1 MTFLCELPQLQGITE
16 LFFSMEVIAMKRF
29 IKPASI
35 IVALLIVAL
44 TFLSVAGLSYYEVD
58 FRRVIVKGFGD
69 IDWGL
74 DVSGGSKVV
83 LTNSTEDEADIKLLK
98 DSAKIIEKRIA
109 LLGLKDYE
117 LYVSEKDGE
126 LVLTVPR
133 SVNSDYSSQEIAAL
147 LTSKGELTVRPSAE
161 SEQTILDSSSAPM
174 EVYATGD
181 TAKEVLLSAEELKEA
196 SWFSYFNEDGTINN
210 YLSLQFNKE
219 GTEKLGAY
227 TNPDTGR
234 FYNQVISVWLDDRML
249 SSPVLENEITDGNLS
264 VSNYDMTESKVN
276 LYVAIL
282 NSGTLPQELIAT
294 SLEDVAS
301 TVENNPSDIIMFAGI
316 AAFAVIALIMLLRYK
331 LTGVSAILAVLCQFT
346 LVLSVITGF
355 FFTKFSFMMTI
366 PSAAGLMFAVLLTVL
381 SAVIIGERIRK
392 EDKHS
397 DLTESALNDILKK
410 SFKNILDINV
420 IVLIISLMG
429 MFFFGSADLII
440 AIFRGAA
447 VSGIYGFCYVA
458 FFGAVFNFI
467 SGFAVMF
474 LLEKGLMSFIKNK
487 KASLFGGANK

>member
-1 MTFLCELPQLQGITE
+1 
-16 LFFSMEVIAMKRF
+16 MEVIAMKRL
-29 IKPASI
+29 IKPASV
-35 IVALLIVAL
+35 IVALLIIA
-44 TFLSVAGLSYYEVD
+44 LSVISVVGLSYYEVD

-74 DVSGGSKVV
+74 DVSGGSRVV
-83 LTNSTEDEADIKLLK
+83 LTDSTDDEADIKILK

-117 LYVSEKDGE
+117 LYVSEEDGE
-126 LVLTVPR
+126 LVITIPR
-133 SVNSDYSSQEIAAL
+133 SVNSDYSSEEIAAL

-161 SEQTILDSSSAPM
+161 SEQTILDSSNAPM

-181 TAKEVLLSAEELKEA
+181 TAKEVLLSTEELKDA
-196 SWFSYFNEDGTINN
+196 SWFSYFNEQGTVDN
-210 YLSLQFNKE
+210 YLSLQFDKE
-219 GTEKLGAY
+219 GTEKLSAF

-249 SSPVLENEITDGNLS
+249 SSPILENEITDGNLS

-294 SLEDVAS
+294 SLENVAP

-346 LVLSVITGF
+346 LVLSFITGF
-355 FFTKFSFMMTI
+355 FFKNYSFMMTI
-366 PSAAGLMFAVLLTVL
+366 PSAAGLMVAVLLTVI
-381 SAVIIGERIRK
+381 SAAIVGERLRK
-392 EDKHS
+392 ESKTS
-397 DLTESALNDILKK
+397 DLTESALGDILKK
-410 SFKNILDINV
+410 SFRNILDINV
-420 IVLIISLMG
+420 IVLIVTFMG
-429 MFFFGSADLII
+429 MFFFGSAEVVT
-440 AIFRGAA
+440 AIFHGAA
-447 VSGIYGFCYVA
+447 VSGVYGFCYVA
-458 FFGAVFNFI
+458 FFGALFNFI
-467 SGFAVMF
+467 SGFVVMF
-474 LLEKGLMSFIKNK
+474 LLEKGIRSFIPGKTT
-487 KASLFGGANK
+487 SVFGGAKK

>member
-1 MTFLCELPQLQGITE
+1 
-16 LFFSMEVIAMKRF
+16 MEVIAMKRL
-29 IKPASI
+29 IKPASV
-35 IVALLIVAL
+35 IVALLIIA
-44 TFLSVAGLSYYEVD
+44 LSVISVVGLSYYEVD

-74 DVSGGSKVV
+74 DVSGGSRVV
-83 LTNSTEDEADIKLLK
+83 LTDSTDDEADIKVLK

-117 LYVSEKDGE
+117 LYVSEEDGE
-126 LVLTVPR
+126 LVITIPR
-133 SVNSDYSSQEIAAL
+133 SVNSDYSSEEIAAL

-161 SEQTILDSSSAPM
+161 SEQTILDSSNAPM

-181 TAKEVLLSAEELKEA
+181 TAKEVLLSTEELKDA
-196 SWFSYFNEDGTINN
+196 SWFSYFNEQGTVDN
-210 YLSLQFNKE
+210 YLSLQFDKE
-219 GTEKLGAY
+219 GTEKLSAF

-249 SSPVLENEITDGNLS
+249 SSPILENEITDGNLS

-294 SLEDVAS
+294 SLENVAP

-346 LVLSVITGF
+346 LVLSFITGF
-355 FFTKFSFMMTI
+355 FFKNYSFMMTI
-366 PSAAGLMFAVLLTVL
+366 PSAAGLMVAVLLTVI
-381 SAVIIGERIRK
+381 SAAIVGERLRK
-392 EDKHS
+392 ESKTS
-397 DLTESALNDILKK
+397 DLTESALGDILKK
-410 SFKNILDINV
+410 SFRNILDINV
-420 IVLIISLMG
+420 IVLIVSFMG
-429 MFFFGSADLII
+429 MFFFGSAEVVT
-440 AIFRGAA
+440 AIFHGAA
-447 VSGIYGFCYVA
+447 VSGVHGFCYVA
-458 FFGAVFNFI
+458 FFGALFNFI
-467 SGFAVMF
+467 SGFVVMF
-474 LLEKGLMSFIKNK
+474 LLEKGIRSFIPGK
-487 KASLFGGANK
+487 KASVFGGAKK

>member
-1 MTFLCELPQLQGITE
+1 
-16 LFFSMEVIAMKRF
+16 MKRL
-29 IKPASI
+29 IKPASV
-35 IVALLIVAL
+35 IVALLIIA
-44 TFLSVAGLSYYEVD
+44 LSVISVVGLSYYEVD

-74 DVSGGSKVV
+74 DVSGGSRVV
-83 LTNSTEDEADIKLLK
+83 LTDSTDDEADIKVLK

-117 LYVSEKDGE
+117 LYVSEEDGE
-126 LVLTVPR
+126 LVITIPR
-133 SVNSDYSSQEIAAL
+133 SVNSDYSSEEIAAL

-161 SEQTILDSSSAPM
+161 SEQTILDSSNAPM

-181 TAKEVLLSAEELKEA
+181 TAKEVLLSTEELKDA
-196 SWFSYFNEDGTINN
+196 SWFSYFNEQGTVDN
-210 YLSLQFNKE
+210 YLSLQFDKE
-219 GTEKLGAY
+219 GTEKLSAF

-249 SSPVLENEITDGNLS
+249 SSPILENEITDGNLS

-294 SLEDVAS
+294 SLENVAP

-346 LVLSVITGF
+346 LVLSFITGF
-355 FFTKFSFMMTI
+355 FFKNYSFMMTI
-366 PSAAGLMFAVLLTVL
+366 PSAAGLMVAVLLTVI
-381 SAVIIGERIRK
+381 SAAIAGERLRK
-392 EDKHS
+392 ESKTS
-397 DLTESALNDILKK
+397 DLTESALGDILKK
-410 SFKNILDINV
+410 SFRNILDINV
-420 IVLIISLMG
+420 IVLIVSFMG
-429 MFFFGSADLII
+429 MFFFGSAEVVT
-440 AIFRGAA
+440 AIFHGAA
-447 VSGIYGFCYVA
+447 VSGVYGFCYVA
-458 FFGAVFNFI
+458 FFGALFNFI
-467 SGFAVMF
+467 SGFVVMF
-474 LLEKGLMSFIKNK
+474 LLEKGIRSFIPGK
-487 KASLFGGANK
+487 KASVLGGAKK